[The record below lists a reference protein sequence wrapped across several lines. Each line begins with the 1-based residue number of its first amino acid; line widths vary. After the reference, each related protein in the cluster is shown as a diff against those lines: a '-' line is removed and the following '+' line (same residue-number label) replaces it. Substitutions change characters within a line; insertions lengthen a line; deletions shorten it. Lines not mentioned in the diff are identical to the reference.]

1 MSHKVATT
9 VDVLIL
15 GPAIDGRILLRDLSD
30 PAGAREKMPYVRNI
44 IEVMDQTEEPASP
57 RTTRGCMVAACSV
70 KQQSN
75 RSMMLNID
83 RFQTRT
89 VNSGLGQVMSFSETP
104 SL

>member
-1 MSHKVATT
+1 MTISNVRPST
-9 VDVLIL
+9 VSSPGGGVLVGERAEL
-15 GPAIDGRILLRDLSD
+15 GPLSS
-30 PAGAREKMPYVRNI
+30 AMVRE
-44 IEVMDQTEEPASP
+44 TAS
-57 RTTRGCMVAACSV
+57 GQLEDIYMVVACSV